1 MNLITFVIGTNK
13 MIKEIKENHQDVLH
27 DLIAIY
33 GETIIIHFLSESIIY
48 KASRLEEHLKD

>member
-1 MNLITFVIGTNK
+1 
-13 MIKEIKENHQDVLH
+13 MIVEIKEKHLDVLH

-48 KASRLEEHLKD
+48 KASRLEEHLKRLKKTNTNEIRN

>member
-1 MNLITFVIGTNK
+1 
-13 MIKEIKENHQDVLH
+13 MIKEIKEEHQDALH
-27 DLIAIY
+27 DLIAVY